1 MRVAPDGATIA
12 PVASADPAG
21 SPIAISVS
29 VADVLD
35 AAALRSTGKPFPFAT
50 RDW

>member
-1 MRVAPDGATIA
+1 LRLSHLQTLPHRAF
-12 PVASADPAG
+12 
-21 SPIAISVS
+21 AISVS

-35 AAALRSTGKPFPFAT
+35 AAALRSTGKPFPIAT

>member
-1 MRVAPDGATIA
+1 M
-12 PVASADPAG
+12 
-21 SPIAISVS
+21 AISVS

-35 AAALRSTGKPFPFAT
+35 AAARESTGKPFPIAT

>member
-1 MRVAPDGATIA
+1 MRALTDGAAISRVA
-12 PVASADPAG
+12 SENPAG
-21 SPIAISVS
+21 SRIVIAVS

-35 AAALRSTGKPFPFAT
+35 AAARESTGKPFPIAT

>member
-1 MRVAPDGATIA
+1 MHALPDGAAIA
-12 PVASADPAG
+12 RAASADPVG
-21 SPIAISVS
+21 SRMAISVS

-35 AAALRSTGKPFPFAT
+35 AAALRSTGKPFPIAT